1 MAAPHISLSDGSS
14 TDASKRALRARLRAL
29 RRPPQ
34 GAALA
39 ALERHAEQAI
49 ARLLPEGAVVIGAFL
64 PIGGEPDLSA
74 LIGRLH
80 ARGLTVVLPDTP
92 DRPAPLV
99 FRRWQPGCAMR
110 PGRFATLVP
119 DAPELAP
126 ELLLAPLLG
135 FDRHLYRLGQGGGFY
150 DRTLATLPGVAA
162 IGIGTEAALLDSV
175 PVGPHDIALDAV
187 ATELRLRMRGDEA

>member
-1 MAAPHISLSDGSS
+1 MAAPHISLPDGSS
-14 TDASKRALRARLRAL
+14 TDAAKRALRARLRAL

-99 FRRWQPGCAMR
+99 FRRWRPGCAMR
-110 PGRFATLVP
+110 RGRFATLVP
-119 DAPELAP
+119 DAPELVP
-126 ELLLAPLLG
+126 ELLLVPLLG

-150 DRTLATLPGVAA
+150 DRTLAALPGVAA

-187 ATELRLRMRGDEA
+187 ATEQRLRMRGDEA